1 VYLARHRRRL
11 SGSYARPFLVDV
23 HDSRDHLERVI
34 GRPREFVVG
43 DDGHLAGDHGAA
55 PRPSIDDIPG
65 VGVNVPGFVDCSPV
79 FLDGVV
85 EAELPQR
92 GSR

>member
-1 VYLARHRRRL
+1 
-11 SGSYARPFLVDV
+11 V

-34 GRPREFVVG
+34 GRPRELVFR
-43 DDGHLAGDHGAA
+43 DDVDLAGDHGAA
-55 PRPSIDDIPG
+55 PRPSIDAIPG
-65 VGVNVPGFVDCSPV
+65 VGVIASVVVSPV